1 MSNPFENKVALITG
15 GSAGIG
21 KATALTFARQGAA
34 VLIADLAEE
43 AGQQTVQEIV
53 QAGGKAHFI
62 RTDVSQSTQVQQMV
76 QQSQATFGRL
86 DFCINN
92 AGIEGDRA
100 RTDQYS
106 EQMFDKVMEVNVKGV
121 WLCMQ
126 AQLPL
131 LVQRGGCIVNIA
143 SVAGIK
149 GFPGHC
155 AYSAS
160 KHAVIG
166 LTKTAAVEFV
176 RYNIRVNAVCPG
188 FTQTA
193 MVENVIKGDE
203 AYAQKVMNSIP
214 MRRLASA
221 QEIADMVVFLCSD
234 QSTFITGQAMVVDGG
249 ITAV

>member
-1 MSNPFENKVALITG
+1 
-15 GSAGIG
+15 
-21 KATALTFARQGAA
+21 
-34 VLIADLAEE
+34 
-43 AGQQTVQEIV
+43 
-53 QAGGKAHFI
+53 
-62 RTDVSQSTQVQQMV
+62 
-76 QQSQATFGRL
+76 
-86 DFCINN
+86 
-92 AGIEGDRA
+92 
-100 RTDQYS
+100 
-106 EQMFDKVMEVNVKGV
+106 MFDKVMEINVKGV

-131 LVQRGGCIVNIA
+131 LMKQGGCIVNIA
-143 SVAGIK
+143 SVAGVQ

-176 RYNIRVNAVCPG
+176 RFGIRVNAVCPG
-188 FTQTA
+188 FTQTP
-193 MVENVIKGDE
+193 MVENAIKED
-203 AYAQKVMNSIP
+203 AVYAEKLMNSIP

-221 QEIADMVVFLCSD
+221 QEIADMVVFLCSE

>member
-1 MSNPFENKVALITG
+1 
-15 GSAGIG
+15 
-21 KATALTFARQGAA
+21 
-34 VLIADLAEE
+34 
-43 AGQQTVQEIV
+43 
-53 QAGGKAHFI
+53 
-62 RTDVSQSTQVQQMV
+62 
-76 QQSQATFGRL
+76 
-86 DFCINN
+86 
-92 AGIEGDRA
+92 
-100 RTDQYS
+100 
-106 EQMFDKVMEVNVKGV
+106 
-121 WLCMQ
+121 
-126 AQLPL
+126 
-131 LVQRGGCIVNIA
+131 
-143 SVAGIK
+143 VAGIK